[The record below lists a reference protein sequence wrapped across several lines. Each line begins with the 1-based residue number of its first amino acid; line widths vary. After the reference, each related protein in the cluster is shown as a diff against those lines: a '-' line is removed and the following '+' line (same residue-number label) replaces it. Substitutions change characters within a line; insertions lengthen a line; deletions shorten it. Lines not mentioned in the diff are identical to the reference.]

1 MKENTTLK
9 DNGCQ
14 SCRRETGCQK
24 RHTYRCDKENCGYVG
39 NSRLHFINHNK
50 ATHEQ
55 KKDLKCGHCSYETC
69 DASNLKRHIKGKHDK
84 ILPFRC
90 NMCTPKYATHIK
102 RYLRRHKEMAKHK
115 ETVMVAQMKQ
125 QIQIQESQIK
135 QGTYMVTAKGHLI
148 PVVQA
153 QPQNVQI
160 QVQQQQGQ
168 NQHVQIHIPEVQ
180 EVQLPVAHINVPT
193 QNVATQNVTSQ
204 NVTSQNVAT
213 QNVPAQNVANDN
225 LANHNVDN
233 QLYITVGQS
242 QTQVAQGSPVDS
254 AVASSFC
261 DIESATNFEDLFNI
275 MARETQNTQDDV
287 QQPNQEELQSEDT
300 IEQ

>member
-1 MKENTTLK
+1 
-9 DNGCQ
+9 
-14 SCRRETGCQK
+14 
-24 RHTYRCDKENCGYVG
+24 
-39 NSRLHFINHNK
+39 
-50 ATHEQ
+50 
-55 KKDLKCGHCSYETC
+55 
-69 DASNLKRHIKGKHDK
+69 
-84 ILPFRC
+84 
-90 NMCTPKYATHIK
+90 
-102 RYLRRHKEMAKHK
+102 MAKHK

-193 QNVATQNVTSQ
+193 QNVATH

-254 AVASSFC
+254 AEASSFC

-287 QQPNQEELQSEDT
+287 QQPNQDELQSEDT